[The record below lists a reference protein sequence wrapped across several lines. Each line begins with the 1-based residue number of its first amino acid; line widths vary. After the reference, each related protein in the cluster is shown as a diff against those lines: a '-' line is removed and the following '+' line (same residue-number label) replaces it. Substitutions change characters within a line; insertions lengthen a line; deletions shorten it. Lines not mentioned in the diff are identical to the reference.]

1 MSTLTSTAGSAD
13 PINLARFF
21 TTRIGVMVGSALILS
36 AAVIVYFDS
45 YTGQAVG
52 SGAQTKLTLAA
63 QTLFPYMISA
73 VVAAITAIG
82 VIAMLP
88 MARRVTPTTIVQ
100 ERLHRLAEGDLAS
113 PINVTPLDMQMKGI
127 AHELNRSIGHLGKS
141 FAELKVINR
150 QQWDYLES
158 IRVSL
163 ERGEIN
169 SAMTAVQ
176 IMEKNWQRIAEIE
189 QSMMTG

>member
-1 MSTLTSTAGSAD
+1 MSTITSTAGPAD

-21 TTRIGVMVGSALILS
+21 LTRIGIMVGSALILS
-36 AAVIVYFDS
+36 AAVIIYFDS
-45 YTGQAVG
+45 YGAPAVSVG
-52 SGAQTKLTLAA
+52 VQNEMTLAA

-82 VIAMLP
+82 VIAILP
-88 MARRVTPTTIVQ
+88 MARRVTPTSVVQ
-100 ERLHRLAEGDLAS
+100 ERLHRLADGDLAS
-113 PINVTPLDMQMKGI
+113 PVNVTKLDMQMKGI

-169 SAMTAVQ
+169 SAMTALQ

-189 QSMMTG
+189 QRMETN

>member
-1 MSTLTSTAGSAD
+1 MSSISNTAGPAD

-21 TTRIGVMVGSALILS
+21 LTRIGIMVGSALILS
-36 AAVIVYFDS
+36 AAVITYFDS
-45 YTGQAVG
+45 YGTSALTTGV
-52 SGAQTKLTLAA
+52 QTKLTLAA

-73 VVAAITAIG
+73 AVAAITAIG

-88 MARRVTPTTIVQ
+88 MARRVTPTSILQ
-100 ERLHRLAEGDLAS
+100 ERLHRLAEGDLTT
-113 PINVTPLDMQMKGI
+113 PVNVTRLDIQMKGI

-141 FAELKVINR
+141 IAELKVINR

-163 ERGEIN
+163 ERGETN
-169 SAMTAVQ
+169 SALTALQ

-189 QSMMTG
+189 QGIETD

>member
-1 MSTLTSTAGSAD
+1 MSTISTTVGPAD

-21 TTRIGVMVGSALILS
+21 CTRIGVMVGSALVLS
-36 AAVIVYFDS
+36 AAVILYFDT
-45 YTGQAVG
+45 Y
-52 SGAQTKLTLAA
+52 GAQALNIGVQTKMTLAA

-88 MARRVTPTTIVQ
+88 MARRVTPSTIVQ
-100 ERLHRLAEGDLAS
+100 ERLHRLAEGDLA
-113 PINVTPLDMQMKGI
+113 TPVSTTRLDMQMKGI
-127 AHELNRSIGHLGKS
+127 AHELNRSIGQLGKS

-169 SAMTAVQ
+169 SAMTALQ

-189 QSMMTG
+189 QRMETN